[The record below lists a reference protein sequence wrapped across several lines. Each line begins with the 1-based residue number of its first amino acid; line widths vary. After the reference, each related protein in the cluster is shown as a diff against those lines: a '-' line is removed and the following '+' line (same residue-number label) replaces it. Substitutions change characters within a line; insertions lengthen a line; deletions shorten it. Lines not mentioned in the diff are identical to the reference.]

1 MKKYFCLIVTLIM
14 FTAVISCKADV
25 DLSYYVSQLRENV
38 YTCDVDGLKVTV
50 YAEKRE
56 TPFIADSYVGK
67 LKNQLIVKIDG
78 QNATIDDAEILLS
91 YDKTTALG
99 SFTYSPIGGKYTSTI
114 EVETLPKSASINGV
128 LKTGGKEIEF
138 VLTSAVVSGF
148 ISSSDALNA
157 VKKHDSKIVEE
168 LFCDGKVQAEIHI
181 RIMADG
187 TRNYYYVGFVTK
199 DSTYAYL
206 VDGKTG
212 EVLAKKSNPHI

>member
-38 YTCDVDGLKVTV
+38 YTCEIDNLKVTV

-56 TPFIADSYVGK
+56 APFVADSYVGK
-67 LKNQLIVKIDG
+67 LKNQLIVKVDG
-78 QNATIDDAEILLS
+78 EGATIDDGEILLS
-91 YDKTTALG
+91 YDKTTASG
-99 SFTYSPIGGKYTSTI
+99 DFTYSPIGGKYVCQI
-114 EVETLPKSASINGV
+114 EVETLPKNGTINGV
-128 LKTGGKEIEF
+128 LKTGDKEFNF
-138 VLTSAVVSGF
+138 VLTSAVVNGS
-148 ISSSDALNA
+148 ISAKDAINS
-157 VKKHDSKIVEE
+157 VKKSDSKTVEK
-168 LFCDGKVQAEIHI
+168 LFDSGKVEAEIHV

-199 DSTYAYL
+199 SATYAYL

-212 EVLAKKSNPHI
+212 EVLARKSNPNI